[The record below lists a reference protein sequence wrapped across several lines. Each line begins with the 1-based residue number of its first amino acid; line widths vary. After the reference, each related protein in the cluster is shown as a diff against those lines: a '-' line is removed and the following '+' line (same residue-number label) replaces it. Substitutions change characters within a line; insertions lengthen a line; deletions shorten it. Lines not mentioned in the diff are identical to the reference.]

1 MGLKEQFLM
10 EYWGFLWR
18 GVVWNTSTP
27 THASGRV
34 SGFLYP
40 FDTRLVFIFL
50 LKRRA
55 EALSLA
61 WETNPCKKI
70 HRDIYRPLLSP
81 PLKPSRGPCS
91 PSCQT
96 ELLQVFAAFYPFLQ
110 ATGRPV
116 KNNSMYSS
124 FGPSLLPFTS
134 FSEDEEWGSYR
145 TILTHGAKFIFALF
159 RALLCCFIRNC
170 VAMVWKVL
178 GLEQVQTNLCF
189 FIRCSAA
196 GHLMHFEK
204 AQVWPPCLQVIAAR
218 YVPTVHRLCWSCF

>member
-34 SGFLYP
+34 SGFPYS
-40 FDTRLVFIFL
+40 FGTRLVFIFL

-81 PLKPSRGPCS
+81 PLKPSRGPYS

-96 ELLQVFAAFYPFLQ
+96 ELLQVFAAFTHFYKQLGGLWKITLCIPALVLPCCHSRHSVR
-110 ATGRPV
+110 T
-116 KNNSMYSS
+116 KN
-124 FGPSLLPFTS
+124 G
-134 FSEDEEWGSYR
+134 DH
-145 TILTHGAKFIFALF
+145 I
-159 RALLCCFIRNC
+159 
-170 VAMVWKVL
+170 
-178 GLEQVQTNLCF
+178 EQ
-189 FIRCSAA
+189 
-196 GHLMHFEK
+196 
-204 AQVWPPCLQVIAAR
+204 
-218 YVPTVHRLCWSCF
+218 Y